1 MYYVGLYTFRSEKI
15 QYRCRYLENCSIFK
29 WCNTDTLKTKC
40 FYRVQKSIKSFRN
53 KIQSNCSDFGPFV
66 LLFKVHNVQD
76 GVIKQ
81 KQNIDLIKNSFSFRS
96 TFLKDIV
103 KSIFICH
110 FDTDTSLW
118 SQCDLISLIW
128 YTALQISPDEFPS
141 DNRVT

>member
-110 FDTDTSLW
+110 FDRHQFMKPMW
-118 SQCDLISLIW
+118 SDKFDMVYSPTNITWWISL
-128 YTALQISPDEFPS
+128 
-141 DNRVT
+141 R